1 MGRSRGKIR
10 LELSRQTAALAA
22 LAGVVALVWM
32 FVFGVFIGR
41 RYSPDTYVARPP
53 VPKTASLERPPAAAE
68 NQPAEKF
75 AADLARQ
82 KREVLAAPGPE
93 KPDLA
98 YAVQIG
104 AFSEEQRAHA
114 LVAEL
119 VKEGYQAYLFTG
131 TTSPRFRVRLGP
143 YGKRQEAERAG
154 AAVGQKLGI
163 KPYLLNVAGGQG
175 QGAN

>member
-1 MGRSRGKIR
+1 MGRSKGKLR
-10 LELSRQTAALAA
+10 LELSRQGAALAA
-22 LAGVVALVWM
+22 FAGLVALVWM

-41 RYSPDTYVARPP
+41 RYSPDTYLA
-53 VPKTASLERPPAAAE
+53 PKTASLKGPPAPAQD
-68 NQPAEKF
+68 QPAEKF

-82 KREVLAAPGPE
+82 KREALAAPQSPA
-93 KPDLA
+93 LV
-98 YAVQIG
+98 YAVQVG
-104 AFSEEQRAHA
+104 AFSEEQRADA

-131 TTSPRFRVRLGP
+131 KASPRFRVRLGP

-163 KPYLLNVAGGQG
+163 KPYLLNVASTQG
-175 QGAN
+175 RGAN